1 LSYYKALARPGFSE
15 MILMSDGEF
24 FREIGDRTTR
34 TFFADNLDLRYELYP
49 GGADQIFL
57 GVLEKHS
64 GPN

>member
-1 LSYYKALARPGFSE
+1 